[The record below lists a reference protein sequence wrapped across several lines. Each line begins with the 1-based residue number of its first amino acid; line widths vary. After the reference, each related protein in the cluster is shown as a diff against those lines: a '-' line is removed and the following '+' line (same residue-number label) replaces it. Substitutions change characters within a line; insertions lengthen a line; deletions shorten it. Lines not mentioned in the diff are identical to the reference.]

1 MILTNSFV
9 LRDCR
14 KKVLIGVA
22 AVMLVLVFLGFGEHE
37 LLLPSPQLKDKK
49 MDLYLI
55 CLEWQ
60 HCLLSSTLRFLQN
73 FSHQFVAVFSLTG
86 FKSLVYT

>member
-1 MILTNSFV
+1 MILTSSFG

-37 LLLPSPQLKDKK
+37 LLLPK
-49 MDLYLI
+49 
-55 CLEWQ
+55 
-60 HCLLSSTLRFLQN
+60 SS
-73 FSHQFVAVFSLTG
+73 AKG
-86 FKSLVYT
+86 